1 MKPSLYTLQYSF
13 DGVIFTTLKD
23 FKTNVDITFTSL
35 DTATQYVYRYRM
47 LGARY
52 YFRIKGSAPGATP
65 IYSNIITVDSD
76 SDNVNVPALTG
87 VNGIG
92 YGIRGRRIA
101 GVTTATNEFTRSYLY
116 KEGEERFRHCAVHSL
131 PLNSG
136 LSTILGAD
144 SQIKSTNG
152 KLYFGND
159 QASGAIKLRD
169 SIGEFDPATETFN
182 VLYTGAPGS
191 TYASTYH
198 KPSNCMYYVMSAG
211 IWKYDLTTFVGTNV
225 TPTGWTNFSTSM
237 RAFIEGDKIYFLIQR
252 AGFNTNWEKSIH
264 IFNITTG
271 TLNSV
276 LMPSSFQLGKTIV
289 GMIYNDFTK
298 KVYIPSVNQTDV
310 YHYDTVTGTTGVTTS
325 NSFGWLDNHCLSPNG
340 QNVIFGGQAKYGY
353 LNTTTN
359 VITTFTAPG
368 FNEVACKLLEN
379 GKVLI
384 TNRSG
389 ANGVKPIIFDTG
401 ETLTID
407 PLHERNNR

>member
-1 MKPSLYTLQYSF
+1 MKPSLYTLQHSF

-35 DTATQYVYRYRM
+35 DTATQYIYRYRM
-47 LGARY
+47 LGAKY
-52 YFRIKGSAPGATP
+52 YFRIKGSAPGATS
-65 IYSNIITVDSD
+65 IYSNIITIDSD
-76 SDNVNVPALTG
+76 SDNVDVPALTG
-87 VNGIG
+87 VNKIG

-101 GVTTATNEFTRSYLY
+101 GSATPTNEFTRSYLY
-116 KEGEERFRHCAVHSL
+116 KEGDERFRHCAVHSI

-144 SQIKSTNG
+144 SQVKSTNG

-159 QASGAIKLRD
+159 QFSSVIKLRD
-169 SIGEFDPATETFN
+169 SIGEFDPTTETFN
-182 VLYTGAPGS
+182 ILYTGAPNS
-191 TYASTYH
+191 SYASCYH
-198 KPSNCMYYVMSAG
+198 KATNTIYYVMING
-211 IWKYDLTTFVGTNV
+211 IWKYNLSTFVGTNV
-225 TPTGWTNFSTSM
+225 TPLGWVNFSTAV
-237 RAFIEGDKIYFLIQR
+237 RGFIEGDKMYYIVQKSN
-252 AGFNTNWEKSIH
+252 ATNYEKSIH
-264 IFNITTG
+264 IFDIPSG
-271 TLNSV
+271 TLNIV
-276 LMPSSFQLGKTIV
+276 LMPTSFVNNKTVV

-310 YHYDTVTGTTGVTTS
+310 YHYDTITGTTGVTTS

-340 QNVIFGGQAKYGY
+340 QNVIFGGQSKYGY

-359 VITTFTAPG
+359 VITTFPAVG